1 MEPGGG
7 FRCDVPSLDLLTR
20 LSGEPLPHGLR
31 ASPESK
37 TFFRDVY
44 FDTADGSL
52 ERRGLTCRFRYFV
65 DDRRVLTIT
74 LGGRGQGAV
83 VTPAQAVESLVSE
96 PDAPAAFA
104 GASEPARRLRALADP
119 ARLQAVA
126 DLETDRI
133 VRVARGRWPSRPRFE
148 LAYDAVT
155 VAAGGVSGRFQE
167 LVIRRLRPGAPR
179 LETVAQALLDAHGL
193 RPVLVDR
200 LDRAQQLMRSLETD
214 ALARRVQAGR
224 AVAVLALDE
233 GRIALFAD
241 GGVLRLPVLE
251 GSGEEACRR
260 LLRSTFGHATAQLA
274 PLGTVPGGASRAAL
288 EVWLALR
295 VTVETPSPGRP
306 ALAWLALED
315 VVGRVGSPA
324 LRDPLTLSALT
335 LATRSDLVSQAL
347 AGPPPPAARADL
359 VRERLSRPVLA
370 APALDPA
377 LRAPEQF
384 INAELSALEFN
395 GRVLALAED
404 RSVPLLERVRF
415 LSIVAANLDEL
426 FVVRVAALKQAVAEG
441 TDESGPDG
449 LTPAEQ
455 LDAVAVRVR
464 QLFARHARCL
474 ADCLPALG
482 AQGILIRRWAELDE
496 AQRAWATG
504 YFERQLFPVLT
515 PRAMTQAP
523 GHPFPQLRSLAL
535 SLAVMVRDPRTGPYH
550 FVYLRVPP
558 SAPRLVPLPA
568 GGVLVPVEDVIRANL
583 ARLYPAWQIEHA
595 ATFRVTRGG
604 DVQVDERAAAD
615 LLQAL
620 EEEVQRRPFQAVVRL
635 EIERDMPVRMRDLLL
650 RELRLERE
658 SRAAPLGPADVYEVD
673 GLLDLT
679 ALREV
684 ADLPR
689 PDLQFPPFHAR
700 APLAPDR
707 SIFALLSEG
716 DMLVH
721 HPYDAFEAS
730 VERFFRE
737 AADDPDVQSIKLT
750 LYRAGGRSAIVDA
763 LIRAAAA
770 GKDVAVFVEVKARFD
785 ETRNIE
791 WAKKLERAGI
801 QVVYGLVELKTHAKV
816 ALVARREGDGV
827 RRYVHVGTGNY
838 NAATAKLYTDLGLL
852 SADPELAAD
861 LGDLFNEITGSA
873 KPPQAAYR
881 RILVAPTYLLA
892 RFIELIEREA
902 AHARAGRGG
911 RIRVKLNGLADA
923 EVIAALYRAAQAGV
937 EIDLVVRGICC
948 LRPGVP
954 GLSERIRVRSILGR
968 FLEHARIFAF
978 DNGGSPEYYIGSADW
993 RPRNLRRRV
1002 EVVAPVRDP
1011 AACARL
1017 DAILTTELADPT
1029 AWELGPDGSYLR
1041 GGDGARGTGEG

>member
-1 MEPGGG
+1 MDPGGG

-20 LSGEPLPHGLR
+20 LAGEPLPHGLR
-31 ASPESK
+31 PGPASK

-52 ERRGLTCRFRYFV
+52 ERRGLICRFRYFV
-65 DDRRVLTIT
+65 DDRRTLAVA
-74 LGGRGQGAV
+74 LGGRGRGAV
-83 VTPAQAVESLVSE
+83 VAEGGVVEALVSE

-119 ARLQAVA
+119 ARLQPVA
-126 DLETDRI
+126 DLQTDRI
-133 VRVARGRWPSRPRFE
+133 VRLARGRWLSRPRFE
-148 LAYDAVT
+148 LAYDAVL

-179 LETVAQALLDAHGL
+179 LETVAQALLDAYGL

-200 LDRAQQLMRSLETD
+200 LDRAQQLMRALETD
-214 ALARRVQAGR
+214 ALARQVQAGR
-224 AVAVLALDE
+224 AVAVVALDE
-233 GRIALFAD
+233 GRIALVSE
-241 GGVLRLPVLE
+241 GGGLRLPALD
-251 GSGEEACRR
+251 GSGEEASRR
-260 LLRSTFGHATAQLA
+260 LMRSTFGHATAQLA
-274 PLGTVPGGASRAAL
+274 LLGTVPAAARRPAL

-295 VTVETPSPGRP
+295 VPAGAESPAAP
-306 ALAWLALED
+306 ALHWLALDD
-315 VVGRVGSPA
+315 VVQRVGSPE

-335 LATRSDLVSQAL
+335 LATRSALVSQAL
-347 AGPPPPAARADL
+347 PGRARGGPGAPEPVRARTHRPVAAGP
-359 VRERLSRPVLA
+359 
-370 APALDPA
+370 APAPGL
-377 LRAPEQF
+377 PEQF
-384 INAELSALEFN
+384 INPELSTLEFN
-395 GRVLALAED
+395 ARVLALAED
-404 RSVPLLERVRF
+404 RTVPLLERLRF
-415 LSIVAANLDEL
+415 LSIFASNLDE
-426 FVVRVAALKQAVAEG
+426 FFGVRVAALKQDLADGSDA
-441 TDESGPDG
+441 SGPDG

-455 LDAVAVRVR
+455 LDVVAVRVR
-464 QLFARHARCL
+464 QLVQRQARCL
-474 ADCLPALG
+474 ADCLPALA
-482 AQGILIRRWAELDE
+482 AQGIVILRWAELDE
-496 AQRAWATG
+496 AQRAAATD
-504 YFERQLFPVLT
+504 YFERQLFPLLT

-523 GHPFPQLRSLAL
+523 GHPFPQLRTLAL
-535 SLAVMVRDPRTGPYH
+535 SLAIMVRDPRTGPYH
-550 FVYLRVPP
+550 FVYLRVPGG
-558 SAPRLVPLPA
+558 APRFVPLA
-568 GGVLVPVEDVIRANL
+568 GGGVLVPVEDVIRANL
-583 ARLYPAWQIEHA
+583 ARLYPAWDVEHA
-595 ATFRVTRGG
+595 AAFRVTRGG
-604 DVQVDERAAAD
+604 DVQVDEGAAD
-615 LLQAL
+615 LLMAV
-620 EEEVQRRPFQAVVRL
+620 EEEVERRPFQAVVRL
-635 EIERDMPVRMRDLLL
+635 EIERDMPARLRDLLL

-658 SRAAPLGPADVYEVD
+658 SRASPLGPADVYEVD
-673 GLLDLT
+673 GLPDLT
-679 ALREV
+679 ALREI

-689 PDLQFPPFHAR
+689 PDLRFPPFRAN
-700 APLAPDR
+700 APLAADR
-707 SIFALLSEG
+707 SIFALLTEG

-737 AADDPDVQSIKLT
+737 AADDPAVESIKLT

-763 LIRAAAA
+763 LVRAAAA
-770 GKDVAVFVEVKARFD
+770 GKDVAVFVEVTARFD
-785 ETRNIE
+785 EARNIQ
-791 WAKKLERAGI
+791 WVKTLERAGI
-801 QVVYGLVELKTHAKV
+801 HVIYGVVALKTHAKV
-816 ALVARREGDGV
+816 ALVARREESGV
-827 RRYVHVGTGNY
+827 RRYVHIGTGNY

-861 LGDLFNEITGSA
+861 LGDLFNELTGSA
-873 KPPQAAYR
+873 RAPQAAYR

-937 EIDLVVRGICC
+937 DIALIVRGICS

-1017 DAILTTELADPT
+1017 DSILTAELADPA
-1029 AWELGPDGSYLR
+1029 AWELWPDGSY
-1041 GGDGARGTGEG
+1041 GKGGEGGRGKGEG